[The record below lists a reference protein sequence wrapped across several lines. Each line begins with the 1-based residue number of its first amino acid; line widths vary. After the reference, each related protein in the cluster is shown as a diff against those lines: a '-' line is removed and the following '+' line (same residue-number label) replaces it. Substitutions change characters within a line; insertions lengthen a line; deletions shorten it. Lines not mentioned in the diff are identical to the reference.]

1 MNRIAHPTLT
11 AAADLIDRYRRLR
24 RDLSDSGI
32 AGQEQPSAE
41 LVAAYL
47 EAWRELTELVRPAG
61 RTGPGG
67 SNRAMAGGRAGA
79 ARLGRAAGR
88 TGPGRSKLVI
98 AGGLAAVLVVE
109 PDGPTGERG
118 PYVVDLD
125 ADASVYDRLGP
136 APALVPSAN

>member
-47 EAWRELTELVRPAG
+47 EAWRELTELV
-61 RTGPGG
+61 
-67 SNRAMAGGRAGA
+67 
-79 ARLGRAAGR
+79 RAAGR